1 MARTAL
7 TDDSYITLSYARNL
21 ALHEQW
27 ALVEGISANTATS
40 PLNVWLL
47 AALTFLL
54 HAPVLAAGILLV
66 ATTAATA
73 LGLHA
78 LARDTGL
85 NSWLVPG
92 LGVAVLLTCP
102 LLNSTVG
109 LETYLAVALMV
120 WLVRSALFGGWL
132 GVGML
137 AGLLVLARPDLV
149 LVDVAVVALAAG
161 WRRQLWW
168 PLGALVLGAAVALP
182 WHAFTW
188 VVVRIGHLGQ
198 AAGLGHYL
206 ERWTLA
212 TSLTLPVLVLGL
224 AALVAWV
231 GVAAWQRRLAPA
243 GAAAITLA
251 VGGLADY
258 AGLSALQVAPFFWYY
273 GPVLAGLGLC
283 AVVTAAALMRRAPAP
298 GRTAVAGR
306 RRGGRARWRLR
317 RGPRGPLGGH
327 GSGSD
332 QLGHSGRVPG
342 HRRRAPPWSCRRVA
356 RRGRHDRVL
365 LQLPGRR
372 LPRRPGAD
380 AALRRGVSRPAS
392 WPALVVELRPL
403 QPAGAGAG
411 DLARGLRADRTRRT
425 RSVAHHFPCRPH
437 QADAPGV
444 EVKSA
449 NPHGADRNQE
459 DRRSGRS
466 LRCDL
471 LRVGAGLQLDHPISS
486 DGHRFAAGLPIRCLF
501 STTLSR
507 PRREV
512 SQAVAFIWYDSR
524 QVDELTYRGVG
535 PGARL
540 GDDRTAVGAA
550 RMVPAPVT
558 VAPRGPA
565 PRRLPR
571 PFKKVG

>member
-231 GVAAWQRRLAPA
+231 GVAVRQRRLAPA

-283 AVVTAAALMRRAPAP
+283 AVVTAAALVRRAPAP
-298 GRTAVAGR
+298 GRTAVAAVAAVVVLAGGYDVA
-306 RRGGRARWRLR
+306 RGVPWDGMAPVRINWATPAEYQAIADGL
-317 RGPRGPLGGH
+317 PRGAAVESPGEVGTIAFFCNCPVVDYLA
-327 GSGSD
+327 D
-332 QLGHSGRVPG
+332 PGRMRPYVEEYRALHPG
-342 HRRRAPPWSCRRVA
+342 PPWSWNYARYNPPAPVPATWRVVYEPTA
-356 RRGRHDRVL
+356 PDG
-365 LQLPGRR
+365 PGQ
-372 LPRRPGAD
+372 
-380 AALRRGVSRPAS
+380 
-392 WPALVVELRPL
+392 WPTTFP
-403 QPAGAGAG
+403 
-411 DLARGLRADRTRRT
+411 ADRTKRM
-425 RSVAHHFPCRPH
+425 
-437 QADAPGV
+437 
-444 EVKSA
+444 
-449 NPHGADRNQE
+449 
-459 DRRSGRS
+459 
-466 LRCDL
+466 
-471 LRVGAGLQLDHPISS
+471 
-486 DGHRFAAGLPIRCLF
+486 
-501 STTLSR
+501 
-507 PRREV
+507 
-512 SQAVAFIWYDSR
+512 
-524 QVDELTYRGVG
+524 
-535 PGARL
+535 RL
-540 GDDRTAVGAA
+540 ES
-550 RMVPAPVT
+550 
-558 VAPRGPA
+558 
-565 PRRLPR
+565 
-571 PFKKVG
+571 K